1 MAGTWSDSF
10 PGAPTSAGEA
20 RRFTEQALLDGGRA
34 ELVDTALLLVSELVT
49 NALLH
54 AASGVTLVVVV
65 EDEGAVVEVHDQS
78 PVFPAVRRYGL
89 DAATGRGL
97 LLVEDLAS
105 EWDVEATESGKKVWF
120 RLASTDGADA
130 DSALGAALLAGL
142 DLGDLLD
149 EPAPRANESG
159 ASGRSDRRPQAR
171 VSEHA
176 DHG

>member
-1 MAGTWSDSF
+1 MAGTWRDSF

-20 RRFTEQALLDGGRA
+20 RRFTEQALVESGRA
-34 ELVDTALLLVSELVT
+34 DLVDTALLLVSELVT

-54 AASGVTLVVVV
+54 ASSGVTLVIVVD
-65 EDEGAVVEVHDQS
+65 DESAVVEVHDRS

-97 LLVEDLAS
+97 LLVEDLAA

-120 RLASTDGADA
+120 RLASTNGADA

-149 EPAPRANESG
+149 EPAPRTTAPPP
-159 ASGRSDRRPQAR
+159 SGRSERRPQSR
-171 VSEHA
+171 QRQSA
-176 DHG
+176 DRG